1 MTHLHTAHLKAKMLF
16 ALMLLSFWGFSQNVP
31 ITFETG
37 GNGATWTWT
46 TFENGTTSAPM
57 QILANPVSGGINT
70 SATVAKLT
78 PLIVGQPWAGVESF
92 HGAGIGT
99 WTITASNSTIKI
111 MVYKTVISDVGI
123 KLVTST
129 GGSTGEIKK
138 PNTVINQWEEITF
151 DFSSKI
157 GETNDQIVVF
167 PDFQARTTDNVCYW
181 DNISFSGTTPPPS
194 PATAA
199 PTPTKPAADVIS
211 MFSNAYTNVAVDT
224 WRTSWSAATLTDLQI
239 VGNDT
244 KKYSSLDFV
253 GIETVGANMIN
264 ASAMLYFHVDAW
276 TSNMTTFRIK
286 LVDFGADAA
295 YGGGDDKE
303 QELSFTPTLNSWNG
317 FEIPMTDF
325 TGLTTKGH
333 IAQLIFSGAP
343 AGSGIVYIDNVYFHK
358 VPFVDPNIP
367 TIAAPTPTWPAA
379 DVISMFSNAYTN
391 KTVDTW
397 RTSWSAATL
406 TDLQIAGNDTK
417 KYSSLDFV
425 GIETT
430 GANQINATPMKW
442 LHLDAWTPN
451 MTTFKVKLVDF
462 GADAAFGGG
471 DDKEH
476 ELTLTAPTL
485 KAWNSYDL
493 LLSDFTGLT
502 TRAHLAQYILVGVPT
517 GTSTVY
523 LDNVYFRK
531 SSIGIN
537 TTEEGATKIYPN
549 PATTSL
555 TIEASQSITR
565 VSLFNV
571 LGQEVLTSM
580 PNASSLTL
588 DIASLPKGI
597 YVVQSIIDGNVSTS
611 KLIKE

>member
-1 MTHLHTAHLKAKMLF
+1 MTHTLHIRKFAFAML
-16 ALMLLSFWGFSQNVP
+16 LMLSLAGFSQNVP
-31 ITFETG
+31 INFETG

-57 QILANPVSGGINT
+57 QIISNPVSGGVNT
-70 SATVAKLT
+70 SATVAKLI
-78 PLIVGQPWAGVESF
+78 PLVVGQPWAGVESS

-99 WTITASNSTIKI
+99 WTISASNSTIKI
-111 MVYKTVISDVGI
+111 MVYKSVISDVGI

-157 GETNDQIVVF
+157 GETNDQIVIF
-167 PDFQARTTDNVCYW
+167 PDFQTRTTDNVCYW
-181 DNISFSGTTPPPS
+181 DNITFSGSTPPPA
-194 PATAA
+194 PTAAA

-211 MFSNAYTNVAVDT
+211 MFSNAYTNVTVDT
-224 WRTSWSAATLTDLQI
+224 WRTGWSSATLTDLQI

-253 GIETVGANMIN
+253 GVETVGPNLIN
-264 ASAMLYFHVDAW
+264 ASSMLYFHVDAW
-276 TSNMTTFRIK
+276 TANMTTFRVK

-295 YGGGDDKE
+295 FGGGDDKE
-303 QELSFTPTLNSWNG
+303 HELTFTPTLNSWNG
-317 FEIPMTDF
+317 LEIPLSDF
-325 TGLTTKGH
+325 TGLTTKSH

-367 TIAAPTPTWPAA
+367 TVAAPTPTWPAA

-406 TDLQIAGNDTK
+406 TDLKIAGNDTK
-417 KYSSLDFV
+417 KYSGLDFV

-430 GANQINATPMKW
+430 GANQINATSMKW

-462 GADAAFGGG
+462 GADGAFGGG

-476 ELTLTAPTL
+476 ELTLTPPTL
-485 KAWNSYDL
+485 KSWNSYDL

-502 TRAHLAQYILVGVPT
+502 TRAHLSQYILVGVPT

-523 LDNVYFRK
+523 VDNVYFRK
-531 SSIGIN
+531 TSIGIN
-537 TTEEGATKIYPN
+537 NSNVSTTHIYPN
-549 PATTSL
+549 PATNTL
-555 TIEASQSITR
+555 KIEAAQ
-565 VSLFNV
+565 NV
-571 LGQEVLTSM
+571 ENVTISNVMGQEVISM
-580 PNASSLTL
+580 EPNTMNVSL
-588 DIASLPKGI
+588 DIANLSNGI
-597 YVVQSIIDGNVSTS
+597 YIVKTTINGVTTTS
-611 KLIKE
+611 KITKQ

>member
-1 MTHLHTAHLKAKMLF
+1 MTHTLHIRKFAFAML
-16 ALMLLSFWGFSQNVP
+16 LMLSFAGFSQNVP
-31 ITFETG
+31 INFETG

-57 QILANPVSGGINT
+57 QIISNPVSGGINT
-70 SATVAKLT
+70 SATVAKLI
-78 PLIVGQPWAGVESF
+78 PLVVGQPWAGVESS

-99 WTITASNSTIKI
+99 WTVSASNSTIKI
-111 MVYKTVISDVGI
+111 MVYKSVISDVGI

-157 GETNDQIVVF
+157 GETNDQIVIF

-181 DNISFSGTTPPPS
+181 DNITFSGSTPPPA
-194 PATAA
+194 PTAAA

-211 MFSNAYTNVAVDT
+211 MFSNAYNNVTVDT
-224 WRTSWSAATLTDLQI
+224 WRTGWSSATLTDLQI

-253 GIETVGANMIN
+253 GIETVGPNLIN
-264 ASAMLYFHVDAW
+264 ASSMLYFHVDAW
-276 TSNMTTFRIK
+276 TANMTTFRVK

-295 YGGGDDKE
+295 FGGGDDKE
-303 QELSFTPTLNSWNG
+303 HELSFTPTLNSWNG
-317 FEIPMTDF
+317 LEIPLSDF
-325 TGLTTKGH
+325 TGLTTKSH

-367 TIAAPTPTWPAA
+367 TVAAPTPTWPAA

-462 GADAAFGGG
+462 GADGAFGGG

-476 ELTLTAPTL
+476 ELTLTPPTL
-485 KAWNSYDL
+485 KSWNSYDL

-502 TRAHLAQYILVGVPT
+502 TRAHLSQYILVGVPT

-523 LDNVYFRK
+523 IDNVYFRK
-531 SSIGIN
+531 TASGIN
-537 TTEEGATKIYPN
+537 TSTVSTTHIYPN
-549 PATTSL
+549 PATNTL
-555 TIEASQSITR
+555 KIEAAQ
-565 VSLFNV
+565 NV
-571 LGQEVLTSM
+571 ENVTISNLMGQEVISM
-580 PNASSLTL
+580 EPNTMNVSL
-588 DIASLPKGI
+588 DIANLSNGI
-597 YVVQSIIDGNVSTS
+597 YIVKTTINGVTTTS
-611 KLIKE
+611 KITKQ

>member
-1 MTHLHTAHLKAKMLF
+1 MTHTLHIRKFAFAML
-16 ALMLLSFWGFSQNVP
+16 LMLSFAGFSQNVP
-31 ITFETG
+31 INFETG

-57 QILANPVSGGINT
+57 QIISNPVSGGINT
-70 SATVAKLT
+70 SATVAKLI
-78 PLIVGQPWAGVESF
+78 PLVVGQPWAGVESS

-99 WTITASNSTIKI
+99 WTVSASNSTIKI
-111 MVYKTVISDVGI
+111 MVYKSVISDVGI

-157 GETNDQIVVF
+157 GETNDQIVIF

-181 DNISFSGTTPPPS
+181 DNITFSGSTPPPA
-194 PATAA
+194 PTAAA

-211 MFSNAYTNVAVDT
+211 MFSNAYNNVTVDT
-224 WRTSWSAATLTDLQI
+224 WRTGWSSATLTDLQI

-253 GIETVGANMIN
+253 GIETVGPNLIN
-264 ASAMLYFHVDAW
+264 ASSMLYFHVDAW
-276 TSNMTTFRIK
+276 TANMTTFRVK

-295 YGGGDDKE
+295 FGGGDDKE
-303 QELSFTPTLNSWNG
+303 HELSFTPTLNSWNG
-317 FEIPMTDF
+317 LEIPLSDF
-325 TGLTTKGH
+325 TGLTTKSH

-343 AGSGIVYIDNVYFHK
+343 AGSGIIYIDNVYFHK

-367 TIAAPTPTWPAA
+367 TVAAPTPTWPAA

-417 KYSSLDFV
+417 KYSALDFV

-462 GADAAFGGG
+462 GADGAFGGG

-476 ELTLTAPTL
+476 ELTLTPPTL
-485 KAWNSYDL
+485 KSWNSYDL

-502 TRAHLAQYILVGVPT
+502 TRAHLSQYILVGVPT

-523 LDNVYFRK
+523 IDNVYFRK
-531 SSIGIN
+531 TASGIN
-537 TTEEGATKIYPN
+537 TSTVSTTHIYPN
-549 PATTSL
+549 PATNTL
-555 TIEASQSITR
+555 KIEAAQ
-565 VSLFNV
+565 NV
-571 LGQEVLTSM
+571 ENVTISNLMGQEVISM
-580 PNASSLTL
+580 EPNTMNVSL
-588 DIASLPKGI
+588 DIANLSNGI
-597 YVVQSIIDGNVSTS
+597 YIVKTTINGVTTTS
-611 KLIKE
+611 KITKQ

>member
-1 MTHLHTAHLKAKMLF
+1 MTHTLHIRKFAFAML
-16 ALMLLSFWGFSQNVP
+16 LMLSFAGFSQNVP
-31 ITFETG
+31 INFETG

-57 QILANPVSGGINT
+57 QIISNPVSGGINT
-70 SATVAKLT
+70 SATVAKLI
-78 PLIVGQPWAGVESF
+78 PLVVGQPWAGVESS

-99 WTITASNSTIKI
+99 WTVSASNSTIKI
-111 MVYKTVISDVGI
+111 MVYKSVISDVGI

-157 GETNDQIVVF
+157 GETNDQIVIF

-181 DNISFSGTTPPPS
+181 DNITFSGSTPPPA
-194 PATAA
+194 PTAAA

-211 MFSNAYTNVAVDT
+211 MFSNAYNNVTVDT
-224 WRTSWSAATLTDLQI
+224 WRTSWSSATLTDLQV

-253 GIETVGANMIN
+253 GVETVGPNLIN
-264 ASAMLYFHVDAW
+264 ASSMLYFHVDAW
-276 TSNMTTFRIK
+276 TANMTTFRVK

-295 YGGGDDKE
+295 FGGGDDKE
-303 QELSFTPTLNSWNG
+303 HELTFTPTLNSWNG
-317 FEIPMTDF
+317 LEIPLSDF
-325 TGLTTKGH
+325 TGLTTKSH

-367 TIAAPTPTWPAA
+367 TVAAPTPTWPAA

-462 GADAAFGGG
+462 GADGAFGGG

-476 ELTLTAPTL
+476 ELTLTPPTL
-485 KAWNSYDL
+485 KSWNSYDL

-502 TRAHLAQYILVGVPT
+502 TRAHLSQYILVGVPT
-517 GTSTVY
+517 GSSTVY
-523 LDNVYFRK
+523 VDNVYFRK
-531 SSIGIN
+531 TSSGIN
-537 TTEEGATKIYPN
+537 TSTVSTTHIYPN
-549 PATTSL
+549 PATNTL
-555 TIEASQSITR
+555 KIEAAQ
-565 VSLFNV
+565 NV
-571 LGQEVLTSM
+571 ENVTISNLMGQEVISM
-580 PNASSLTL
+580 EPNTMNVSI
-588 DIASLPKGI
+588 DIANLSNGVYFVKTTING
-597 YVVQSIIDGNVSTS
+597 VTSTS
-611 KLIKE
+611 KITKQ